1 MNIKDAKPGMRV
13 KHKAGRKGEIRA
25 VYTQVS
31 SEDLYVRWDD
41 GESDTTFA
49 YNCEPIPKFK
59 VGDTVHHRLVDM
71 FGVVLEVKTTAS
83 IDDLKVRW
91 SNGKIMNCASANCE
105 PAGYTTVKK
114 EAKMQT
120 QKLKT
125 GVFIVGSLEKE
136 TGKFNIAYNPIE
148 HATLEEAKV
157 EAERLT
163 VESAINSY
171 DYVVL
176 EVKGT
181 VSRSVVTW
189 R

>member
-1 MNIKDAKPGMRV
+1 MKVKDAKPGMRIE
-13 KHKAGRKGEIRA
+13 HKAGRKGEIRA

-71 FGVVLEVKTTAS
+71 FGVVLEVKTTTS

-114 EAKMQT
+114 EAEMQTQT

-125 GVFIVGSLEKE
+125 GVFIVGSLAK
-136 TGKFNIAYNPIE
+136 TNKNFSVSCDPAE
-148 HATLEEAKV
+148 HATLEEAKT

-163 VESAINSY
+163 RLAPEK
-171 DYVVL
+171 DFVVL